1 MNSPAHHEMI
11 RLMASWTLVGGI
23 ILNAFL
29 TLLALAGFLAF
40 SDREQRHKLLYILG
54 AQFVIVGVALSLGIF
69 QLAPSAF
76 VKSIEEPLREASAN
90 LEQEKTALLA
100 EQERLQGEL
109 GETKRQLAKSTE
121 KADAYELQIT
131 KSNAN
136 AEAQRETIAHLQ
148 ELAQRAT
155 SASASEPP
163 AATMEEVNALKA
175 EVAKAEIAL
184 AESRQVE
191 ETLTEKLKETKS
203 KASALDESK
212 HEKERQIQRAK
223 TIGRVLAINPG
234 WNFVVVSIGDKQG
247 ATPDSTLLVLRG
259 GAQIGKVRVKTIE
272 PTQSI
277 ADVIPSSLRK
287 GMTVQPGDNVVFE
300 EIRNAPAPAAQRSAS
315 QDSRPIEPPLPL
327 LPEVTR

>member
-11 RLMASWTLVGGI
+11 RLMVSWTLVGAI
-23 ILNAFL
+23 ILTAFL

-40 SDREQRHKLLYILG
+40 SDREQRNKLLYILV
-54 AQFVIVGVALSLGIF
+54 AEFVVAALALFLGVF
-69 QLAPSAF
+69 QLAPAAF
-76 VKSIEEPLREASAN
+76 VKAIEEPLKEASAN
-90 LEQEKTALLA
+90 IEQEKATLLA
-100 EQERLQGEL
+100 GQERLNAEL
-109 GETKRQLAKSTE
+109 AETKHLFAKSAE

-131 KSNAN
+131 KANAN

-148 ELAQRAT
+148 DLAQRAAT
-155 SASASEPP
+155 VPEQP
-163 AATMEEVNALKA
+163 AASTEEVNALKS
-175 EVAKAEIAL
+175 EVAKAEMAL

-203 KASALDESK
+203 KASALDQSR

-287 GMTVQPGDNVVFE
+287 GMSVQPGDNVVFE
-300 EIRNAPAPAAQRSAS
+300 EIRNAAAPASQHSAP
-315 QDSRPIEPPLPL
+315 QGGPPIEPPLPL
-327 LPEVTR
+327 LPEVAR